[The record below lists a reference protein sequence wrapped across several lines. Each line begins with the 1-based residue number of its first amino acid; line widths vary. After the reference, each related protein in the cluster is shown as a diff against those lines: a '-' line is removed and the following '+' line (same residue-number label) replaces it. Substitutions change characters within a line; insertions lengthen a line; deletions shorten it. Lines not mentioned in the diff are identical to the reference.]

1 MNRSGISLGLV
12 VLAAISVSLLA
23 GMAVAGTVGTSPS
36 EPAPAVTTDRPPA
49 ATPSMD
55 SASPATPSA
64 ESASPAMPRS
74 KGTETGA
81 TQPQSANPVSTPE
94 RGQTTPEDTEPP
106 LDTDRLEGA
115 LVAAIND
122 RRGDPLAN
130 DAVDETLSTETTTG
144 QTLSAMAGNHSER
157 MAAQRLASPIAN
169 GSDTRD
175 RYAAAGLS
183 DRCRLRHVEN
193 TYIRPVTDLE
203 LVTSINPNGANA
215 TRTADA
221 VADHWF
227 DLSGPRDTLYMPNAN
242 HIGVGAATADGVVY
256 ITVNLC

>member
-36 EPAPAVTTDRPPA
+36 EPAPSVTT

-55 SASPATPSA
+55 SASPAKTPTSV
-64 ESASPAMPRS
+64 SPATPRS
-74 KGTETGA
+74 EGAGTEA
-81 TQPQSANPVSTPE
+81 TQPPSAKPVSTPE
-94 RGQTTPEDTEPP
+94 LVQTTPEDTERP

-122 RRGDPLAN
+122 RRGDPLTN
-130 DAVDETLSTETTTG
+130 DAIDGTLPTETKTG
-144 QTLSAMAGNHSER
+144 QKLSAMAANHSER
-157 MAAQRLASPIAN
+157 MAAQGSASPIAN

-215 TRTADA
+215 TRTANA
-221 VADHWF
+221 VASHWF

>member
-1 MNRSGISLGLV
+1 M
-12 VLAAISVSLLA
+12 
-23 GMAVAGTVGTSPS
+23 
-36 EPAPAVTTDRPPA
+36 A
-49 ATPSMD
+49 AT
-55 SASPATPSA
+55 
-64 ESASPAMPRS
+64 
-74 KGTETGA
+74 
-81 TQPQSANPVSTPE
+81 
-94 RGQTTPEDTEPP
+94 
-106 LDTDRLEGA
+106 
-115 LVAAIND
+115 
-122 RRGDPLAN
+122 
-130 DAVDETLSTETTTG
+130 
-144 QTLSAMAGNHSER
+144 HSER
-157 MAAQRLASPIAN
+157 MAAQGSASPIAN

-203 LVTSINPNGANA
+203 LVTSIDPNGANA
-215 TRTADA
+215 TRTANA